1 MAVSNVPEKL
11 EATLNAIVEADS
23 EPVKIYR
30 GVGLIQRKS
39 AQHCYFD
46 SPDAAMIVSI

>member
-1 MAVSNVPEKL
+1 MGVSNIPEKL

-23 EPVKIYR
+23 EPAKIYR
-30 GVGLIQRKS
+30 AVGLIPRKS

-46 SPDAAMIVSI
+46 SPLRR

>member
-1 MAVSNVPEKL
+1 MAVSKIPEKL

-30 GVGLIQRKS
+30 AVGPILRKP
-39 AQHCYFD
+39 AQHRYFD
-46 SPDAAMIVSI
+46 SPLRR